1 MHTYTYV
8 IVHHN
13 LYQKDIE
20 IYYGNVNVWKHQ
32 FNCEEYNA
40 IMQSRHYFHFS
51 GVKYDLDFAWLS
63 GNV

>member
-32 FNCEEYNA
+32 FYCA
-40 IMQSRHYFHFS
+40 IMQSRHYIF
-51 GVKYDLDFAWLS
+51 LE
-63 GNV
+63 